1 MMFEPIFDV
10 ADELW
15 TVPQAIICGLELAVL
30 AVLIF
35 IGLVSK

>member
-1 MMFEPIFDV
+1 MDWRKLDPTTDGP
-10 ADELW
+10 W